1 MRRCAMS
8 VSKARSDL
16 ANEVKKI
23 KKVGGDPSAPSV
35 QDARRVLAAEKLA
48 AAIRQTVESAPELT
62 PAMKDRLAALLKG
75 GA

>member
-1 MRRCAMS
+1 MS
-8 VSKARSDL
+8 LSKMSKARSQL

-23 KKVGGDPSAPSV
+23 KKAGGDPSSSSV
-35 QDARRVLAAEKLA
+35 QDARRVLAAEKLT

-62 PAMKDRLAALLKG
+62 PAMMDRLAALLTG